1 MFVRP
6 TQVVLL
12 DEAGNPM
19 ETSLEERQLPRS
31 RLSRSVVLPRPRG
44 GLIGG
49 GGLLRSEMLLLVRH
63 RCISL
68 FLFVRTDHLRFLS
81 HRSALLSFWLPR
93 IRIILMSIEITPNP
107 VIIVYML

>member
-31 RLSRSVVLPRPRG
+31 RLSRSVMSVCLRTSVCVYLCCARDGDGLSSAPVCFDDCVIDVVL
-44 GLIGG
+44 
-49 GGLLRSEMLLLVRH
+49 EFM
-63 RCISL
+63 
-68 FLFVRTDHLRFLS
+68 RTFHMR
-81 HRSALLSFWLPR
+81 
-93 IRIILMSIEITPNP
+93 
-107 VIIVYML
+107 

>member
-31 RLSRSVVLPRPRG
+31 RLSRSVMSYACACGLVCVYLCRTLDGDGLSSAPVCFDDCVIDVVL
-44 GLIGG
+44 
-49 GGLLRSEMLLLVRH
+49 EFM
-63 RCISL
+63 
-68 FLFVRTDHLRFLS
+68 RTFHMR
-81 HRSALLSFWLPR
+81 
-93 IRIILMSIEITPNP
+93 
-107 VIIVYML
+107 